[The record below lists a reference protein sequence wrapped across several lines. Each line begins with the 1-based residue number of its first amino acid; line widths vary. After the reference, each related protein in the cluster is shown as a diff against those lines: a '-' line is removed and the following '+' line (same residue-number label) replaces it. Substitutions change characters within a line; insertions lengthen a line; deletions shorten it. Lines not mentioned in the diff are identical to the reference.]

1 MKFLL
6 PFAIPLGIGITS
18 GVLAALCG
26 VGGGVVMVPAFVMIL
41 GLDQKHALATSMA
54 VIVPTAIAAT
64 AQHVKNDLIDWR
76 IAIPTAIAA
85 TLTSLFVADTVKKFK
100 NEDLTRIFAVVIILF
115 GVLMLF
121 SPTQKKTEAAPAK
134 AEHIEG
140 FPCLLNFGDGDPAT
154 PDITFNSRAVVT
166 PSGHVT
172 LVCKS

>member
-64 AQHVKNDLIDWR
+64 AQHVKNDLIDWK

-121 SPTQKKTEAAPAK
+121 SPTPKKIEAAPANSDPVNEPT
-134 AEHIEG
+134 AE
-140 FPCLLNFGDGDPAT
+140 T
-154 PDITFNSRAVVT
+154 R
-166 PSGHVT
+166 
-172 LVCKS
+172 

>member
-6 PFAIPLGIGITS
+6 VSLGIGITA

-26 VGGGVVMVPAFVMIL
+26 VGGGVIMVPAFVMLL

-64 AQHVKNDLIDWR
+64 AQHVKNGLIDEKNALIDWR

-85 TLTSLFVADTVKKFK
+85 TLTSYFVADTVKKFK

-115 GVLMLF
+115 GVMMLVKT
-121 SPTQKKTEAAPAK
+121 PTKSAP
-134 AEHIEG
+134 
-140 FPCLLNFGDGDPAT
+140 T
-154 PDITFNSRAVVT
+154 PDQTEPAANPAIESR
-166 PSGHVT
+166 
-172 LVCKS
+172 